1 MYKKDFGGI
10 TENRCDHFRIFSN
23 EDWIT
28 ALALPPKIST
38 QKCSF
43 GFCDFVSTLHRGQ
56 HFCVSQSLFTMMRPL
71 VFLATILCVLF
82 ASPVAAMEA
91 ERILAEERMLQDESA
106 APSGMDAT
114 EDTSVPSMS
123 PPSMSPAPS
132 MAEDVEGAESA
143 MPTEEPTSGSYKAG
157 VASVMAGAATLF
169 AVVGYF

>member
-1 MYKKDFGGI
+1 
-10 TENRCDHFRIFSN
+10 
-23 EDWIT
+23 
-28 ALALPPKIST
+28 
-38 QKCSF
+38 
-43 GFCDFVSTLHRGQ
+43 
-56 HFCVSQSLFTMMRPL
+56 MRPL

-106 APSGMDAT
+106 APSGMA
-114 EDTSVPSMS
+114 EDTSVPSMPP

-132 MAEDVEGAESA
+132 MAEGVEGVESA

-157 VASVMAGAATLF
+157 AVSVMAGAACLF